1 MEKIYECSVCGKQSK
16 KEEKITKC
24 EKIHELIK
32 QQVVVITK
40 EIAKLYRIGGTIEI
54 TLGSTSYHTMNRMG
68 LDGSKNCLR
77 MKDWT
82 IGTTGNDYFVPDD
95 HWQPIKIKLFGKK
108 NKHKDVSR

>member
-1 MEKIYECSVCGKQSK
+1 MKELFECEVCHKQYNNKRKSG
-16 KEEKITKC
+16 KC
-24 EKIHELIK
+24 EQKHELIK
-32 QQVVVITK
+32 QQVIVLTK

-54 TLGSTSYHTMNRMG
+54 TLGSSSYHTMNRMG

-95 HWQPIKIKLFGKK
+95 TWNPIKIKLFGKK
-108 NKHKDVSR
+108 NKHKES